1 MHCLLFDLYAYMHIF
16 CRNHAYVHIFS
27 RNHMLCRNHDITM
40 HKSDV
45 AEKSEFLQDL
55 DSIDVSLYDVQ
66 KVMYINDINGS
77 SRRWI

>member
-1 MHCLLFDLYAYMHIF
+1 
-16 CRNHAYVHIFS
+16 
-27 RNHMLCRNHDITM
+27 MLCRNHDITM

-45 AEKSEFLQDL
+45 AEKNEFLQDL

>member
-1 MHCLLFDLYAYMHIF
+1 MF
-16 CRNHAYVHIFS
+16 
-27 RNHMLCRNHDITM
+27 CRNHDITM

-45 AEKSEFLQDL
+45 ADKSEFLQDL

-66 KVMYINDINGS
+66 KVMYRYINDINGS